1 MQTFR
6 PETPEEIYRAIRE
19 RIQPHLRVLA
29 QCRSEKE
36 LGAHPVYRSLETVIQ
51 TVLETPEI
59 ADYRARPA
67 PAKSRYR
74 FLAWN
79 IERGAEIEGQIRA
92 FREHP
97 YLSRCDVLL
106 LTETDIGMARSGNHH
121 VAQTLARELDLAYV
135 FVPTYLNLTKG
146 SGAEFD
152 LPGDN
157 EIGLHGDAIL
167 SRYPVRNPRG
177 IPMSN
182 GMDKIAGRE
191 QRIGRPTAVAADI
204 DFPGYPITAVAVHLD
219 AQSSQRHR
227 HGQMRDVLDRLDTP
241 LPVVLGGDWNT
252 STYNSTSALPAIAGF
267 WLRVFMGVDHVI
279 RNHYLDPGRL
289 FERELFDLLES
300 RGFDFRDCNVPGE
313 YTVGYDVENARTRK
327 SLGDWVPGWC
337 FAFIRW
343 ALRNHGGKCPLKL
356 DWFATRGVR
365 VESPAVIHDVREGL
379 ARPLSDHDAIGIDVV
394 AP

>member
-1 MQTFR
+1 
-6 PETPEEIYRAIRE
+6 
-19 RIQPHLRVLA
+19 
-29 QCRSEKE
+29 
-36 LGAHPVYRSLETVIQ
+36 
-51 TVLETPEI
+51 
-59 ADYRARPA
+59 
-67 PAKSRYR
+67 
-74 FLAWN
+74 
-79 IERGAEIEGQIRA
+79 
-92 FREHP
+92 
-97 YLSRCDVLL
+97 
-106 LTETDIGMARSGNHH
+106 
-121 VAQTLARELDLAYV
+121 
-135 FVPTYLNLTKG
+135 
-146 SGAEFD
+146 
-152 LPGDN
+152 
-157 EIGLHGDAIL
+157 
-167 SRYPVRNPRG
+167 
-177 IPMSN
+177 
-182 GMDKIAGRE
+182 
-191 QRIGRPTAVAADI
+191 
-204 DFPGYPITAVAVHLD
+204 
-219 AQSSQRHR
+219 
-227 HGQMRDVLDRLDTP
+227 MRDVLDRLDTP